1 MKSLRESLL
10 GRIPHGSIEALET
23 RRVLAADLSAE
34 ILSPV
39 AGATLGAGTENRVV
53 IAVTN
58 SGTTGLASRAGL
70 ALYASTDGTFDPASD
85 TLLGARTIS
94 ALSAG
99 ERETE
104 DIEFVLP
111 TNLTAGTYQ
120 LFARV
125 DGDNQHQESDETN
138 NVSAAVSVTLGG
150 SGGGSGG
157 TDDHGGGGSGGSD
170 DNGGG
175 SGGGSG
181 GSDDNGGG
189 SGGSDDSGGGSG
201 GGSGGSDDNG
211 GGSGGGSG
219 SGSDLTVTMNTPS
232 ALFVPN
238 SEQHVLVSMTNTG
251 SARLRG
257 VGVAVYVMTGDV
269 ADPTVDTLLGRRNF
283 SSLSAGETETEDV
296 EFRVPGTVSAGT
308 RRIYAVADPSN
319 LVTETTES
327 NNISAPVN
335 ASFDVAALDLSG
347 TIRSSRISSNIVAG
361 TATKSTLSYSIH
373 NAGNQQF
380 ESRSSAHVRAYL
392 RPVGVDDSSQ
402 DIPVSDLKRENL
414 SSLTPGKSRSR
425 ELKISIPAGVN
436 PGEYTLVLSFDDSDS
451 LHESDEHNNAVHL
464 EDTIRIAA
472 PTVDLSASRALMT
485 GSLASGRGARAEAF
499 VTNSGNVKAKGQA
512 TITFVLRTE
521 QGQDTVIGTVTRK
534 IEIKAGKISSLGKVT
549 LRLPAGL
556 AAGNYTLV
564 AIVSPA
570 SSLND
575 ATPDNNSVIVGPV
588 QIG

>member
-10 GRIPHGSIEALET
+10 GLISHGSIEALET

-34 ILSPV
+34 IISPA

-58 SGTTGLASRAGL
+58 SGTTGLTSRAGL

-111 TNLTAGTYQ
+111 SNLTAGTYQ

-175 SGGGSG
+175 SGG
-181 GSDDNGGG
+181 SDDNGGG
-189 SGGSDDSGGGSG
+189 SGGSDDNGGGSG

-238 SEQHVLVSMTNTG
+238 SEQHVLVNMTNTG

-296 EFRVPGTVSAGT
+296 EFRVPGTVTAGT
-308 RRIYAVADPSN
+308 RRIYAVADPGN
-319 LVTETTES
+319 LVAESNET

-335 ASFDVAALDLSG
+335 ASFDVAAVDLSG
-347 TIRSSRISSNIVAG
+347 SIRSSKISSNIVAG
-361 TATKSTLSYSIH
+361 TATKSTLGYSIH

-451 LHESDEHNNAVHL
+451 LHESDEHNNDVHL
-464 EDTIRIAA
+464 EDTIRIAP
-472 PTVDLSASRALMT
+472 PTVDLSASRASMT
-485 GSLASGRGARAEAF
+485 GSLTSGRGARAEAF
-499 VTNSGNVKAKGQA
+499 VTNTGNVKAKGQA
-512 TITFVLRTE
+512 TVTFVLRTE
-521 QGQDTVIGTVTRK
+521 QGQDTVIGTVTKK
-534 IEIKAGKISSLGKVT
+534 IEIKSGKISSLGKVT

-564 AIVSPA
+564 AIVTPA